1 MNPIESGPARF
12 GEVGHP
18 LRHHAKRR
26 RHRDAGGGQD
36 VLALCHGL
44 RAGRALQL
52 VGVHGGLP
60 GVHGQGGRRSKSWW
74 LQGDERESILTNS
87 GLIDLEHVG
96 NCSNLFGVIIILL
109 WVCADKRAI
118 DPEVMVTLWFLW
130 GKQGFKPLEDVRVPY
145 KQPLPF

>member
-60 GVHGQGGRRSKSWW
+60 GVHGQGGRRSKS
-74 LQGDERESILTNS
+74 
-87 GLIDLEHVG
+87 
-96 NCSNLFGVIIILL
+96 
-109 WVCADKRAI
+109 
-118 DPEVMVTLWFLW
+118 
-130 GKQGFKPLEDVRVPY
+130 
-145 KQPLPF
+145 